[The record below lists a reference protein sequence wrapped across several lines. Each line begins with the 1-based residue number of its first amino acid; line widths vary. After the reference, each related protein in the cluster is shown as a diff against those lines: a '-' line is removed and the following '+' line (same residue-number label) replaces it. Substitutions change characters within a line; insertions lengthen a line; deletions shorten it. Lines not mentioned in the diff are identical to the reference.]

1 MSPEAAPPKPMP
13 WWQIVAILAVVSIAV
28 GVTVG
33 VLGATFGFATG
44 WSGAGIGAAIGA
56 IGALLINRR
65 KKAIE
70 AQGHE

>member
-1 MSPEAAPPKPMP
+1 MSTEPSSPKPMP
-13 WWQIVAILAVVSIAV
+13 WWQIVAILVGVSIVV

-33 VLGATFGFATG
+33 VLAATLGFATG

-56 IGALLINRR
+56 VGALLINRR

-70 AQGHE
+70 AQGNG

>member
-1 MSPEAAPPKPMP
+1 MP
-13 WWQIVAILAVVSIAV
+13 WWQIVAILGVVSIAV

-44 WSGAGIGAAIGA
+44 WAGAGIGAAIGA
-56 IGALLINRR
+56 VGALLINRR

-70 AQGHE
+70 AQEHE

>member
-1 MSPEAAPPKPMP
+1 MSPEPSAPKPMP
-13 WWQIVAILAVVSIAV
+13 WWQIVAILMVVSIAV

-33 VLGATFGFATG
+33 LLSSAFGFAVG

-56 IGALLINRR
+56 VGALLINRR